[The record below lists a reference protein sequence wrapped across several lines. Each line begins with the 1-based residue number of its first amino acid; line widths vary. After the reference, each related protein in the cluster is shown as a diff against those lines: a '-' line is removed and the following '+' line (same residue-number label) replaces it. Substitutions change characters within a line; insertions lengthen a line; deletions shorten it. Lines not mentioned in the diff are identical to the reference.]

1 MGGASALSNF
11 RAPKTGASWSA
22 YGKRW
27 LRSHT
32 PRYSDSVV
40 LGWGPMKS
48 TFSTSTVL
56 WPALWETVV
65 QRILGSWFFLWEE
78 AQILRFLRLPPH
90 QPKQS
95 SRLKPRPVQF
105 LILGVGGRDHRLC
118 RRQTDTPHCISCR
131 WKWAVAVE
139 LRKVQKGIG
148 CIQLSYIGVC
158 FLQFYG
164 IRDV

>member
-11 RAPKTGASWSA
+11 RALKTGATWSA

-105 LILGVGGRDHRLC
+105 LILEVGGRDHRLC
-118 RRQTDTPHCISCR
+118 RRQTDTPPCISCAGSELLPWNYGKCKR
-131 WKWAVAVE
+131 VSAVFSFPILASA
-139 LRKVQKGIG
+139 I
-148 CIQLSYIGVC
+148 YN
-158 FLQFYG
+158 FMA
-164 IRDV
+164 